1 VPDLPL
7 GNQAIF
13 FLPFCFSFFPFDFFD
28 FFRLRFPFS
37 IVLSLTI
44 SHHQFYSGGLNRTQ
58 CCSKSL
64 CTECF
69 LQVRPPT
76 KEPSCPF
83 CNGPSLEVSF
93 CGPLSIDEIRRFEQ
107 DRRAVEEH
115 ELRIVAESRKNS
127 NARQLTPADFGL
139 SDENAYQVT
148 PSTSPTRTLALLTGS
163 NTAAMATSPLRSG
176 LTMPDDAV
184 AAADDEDDDNDDD
197 ENDNENADED
207 EDDEDADRDVSNGD
221 GAYQAQL
228 VPEDFG
234 LSAVPARFAGMSIA
248 EIDEAL
254 LEEAIAM
261 SLKES
266 VSPSAGFMHAPR
278 AATASL
284 QSSPSSALRP
294 TPAPAAADGEASAE
308 SSSVD
313 DGVVATRSQV
323 TPVSAPQRIASR
335 KDATPPIVL
344 VEKAIAESAASSK
357 SSAKHSRTTST
368 SSIDESESTSLDPAM
383 RNSLFAMSVPSTS
396 SADVSD
402 PEDDV
407 SPSKKTGSQRRRRK
421 TVTATSSS
429 SSSSSSS
436 SGNSTATAAA
446 PGHRRTSPASKPR
459 DAVET

>member
-1 VPDLPL
+1 
-7 GNQAIF
+7 
-13 FLPFCFSFFPFDFFD
+13 
-28 FFRLRFPFS
+28 
-37 IVLSLTI
+37 
-44 SHHQFYSGGLNRTQ
+44 
-58 CCSKSL
+58 
-64 CTECF
+64 
-69 LQVRPPT
+69 VRPPT
-76 KEPSCPF
+76 KESSCPF
-83 CNGPSLEVSF
+83 CNGPSLLVSF
-93 CGPLSIDEIRRFEQ
+93 SGPLSIDEIRRFEQ

-163 NTAAMATSPLRSG
+163 NTAALATSPLRSG
-176 LTMPDDAV
+176 LTMPDDA
-184 AAADDEDDDNDDD
+184 AADDDDDDDEDD
-197 ENDNENADED
+197 ENTDKDED
-207 EDDEDADRDVSNGD
+207 EDDEDAERDVSNGD
-221 GAYQAQL
+221 AQL

-278 AATASL
+278 AAAASL
-284 QSSPSSALRP
+284 QSSPSSALRAA
-294 TPAPAAADGEASAE
+294 PAPAAADGEASAE

-323 TPVSAPQRIASR
+323 TPISAPQRIALR

-344 VEKAIAESAASSK
+344 IEKAIAESAASSK

-436 SGNSTATAAA
+436 SGSSTAAAAAA
-446 PGHRRTSPASKPR
+446 PGHRRTSSASKPR